1 MIATRPWIQYLC
13 AGTSLVL
20 AGVSAAALLRA
31 SPNGKQQEQA
41 IKETPEDVAA
51 GKKLFETNCSTC
63 HGLDAGG
70 NMGPNIQGIPMRLGR
85 EAVTNFI
92 KNGVPAAGMPAFGSQ
107 LDATQIQQ
115 VIEYLLTLKPKDEGT
130 VTGSAQKGKQVYE
143 ASGCASCHMIQSEG
157 GDSGPELTNVG
168 ALRGAT
174 YLRNTVLYPGSDL
187 PQEPARLESGGMLD
201 YMYVHVVTND
211 GKAFDGTRVTEDS
224 FKIVIKDAKG
234 DFHTFWK
241 QDLRTLDKEAGKSV
255 MPSYKGKLSEEQL
268 NDLVAYLASLKEA
281 Q

>member
-1 MIATRPWIQYLC
+1 MIATRSSVRLLC
-13 AGTSLVL
+13 AG
-20 AGVSAAALLRA
+20 ALLALIDLPPANLALA
-31 SPNGKQQEQA
+31 SGRTNQQEQA

-70 NMGPNIQGIPMRLGR
+70 NMGPNIQGIPMRLGA
-85 EAVTNFI
+85 ETVMNLI

-115 VIEYLLTLKPKDEGT
+115 IIEYLLTLKAKDAGT
-130 VTGSAQKGKQVYE
+130 ITGNAEKGKEVYDS
-143 ASGCASCHMIQSEG
+143 AGCANCHMIKGEG
-157 GDSGPELTNVG
+157 GDSGPELTDVG
-168 ALRGAT
+168 TTRGVT
-174 YLRNTVLYPGSDL
+174 YLRNTILYPGSDL
-187 PQEPARLESGGMLD
+187 PQEAVRLESGGMLE
-201 YMYVHVVTND
+201 YMYVHVVTKD
-211 GKAFDGTRVTEDS
+211 GKAFEGTRVTEDS

-241 QDLRTLDKEAGKSV
+241 QDLRALDKAPGKSL
-255 MPSYKGKLSEEQL
+255 MPSYKGKLSDEQL
-268 NDLVAYLASLKEA
+268 NDLVAYLASLKAA

>member
-1 MIATRPWIQYLC
+1 MVAIRRWMRYACASAGLIVGAAPAAIPW
-13 AGTSLVL
+13 
-20 AGVSAAALLRA
+20 RA
-31 SPNGKQQEQA
+31 FANGQQQEQA
-41 IKETPEDVAA
+41 IKETPEDVLA

-70 NMGPNIQGIPMRLGR
+70 NMGPNIQGLPMRLGAER
-85 EAVTNFI
+85 VANFI
-92 KNGVPAAGMPAFGSQ
+92 KNGVPVAGMPAFGSQ
-107 LDATQIQQ
+107 LDATQVQQ
-115 VIEYLLTLKPKDEGT
+115 IIEYLLTLKPKDEGV
-130 VTGSAQKGKQVYE
+130 VTGNAEKGKQVYD
-143 ASGCASCHMIQSEG
+143 ASGCASCHMIKGEG

-174 YLRNTVLYPGSDL
+174 YLRNTVVYPGSDL
-187 PQEPARLESGGMLD
+187 PQEPVRLETGGMLE

-241 QDLRTLDKEAGKSV
+241 QDLRTLDKQPGKSL
-255 MPSYKGKLSEEQL
+255 MPSYKGKLSDEQL
-268 NDLVAYLASLKEA
+268 NDLVAYLASLKGA

>member
-1 MIATRPWIQYLC
+1 MIAIRSVGLLC
-13 AGTSLVL
+13 GGGLLALIVLPAAKPVL
-20 AGVSAAALLRA
+20 ASGRA
-31 SPNGKQQEQA
+31 NQQEQA
-41 IKETPEDVAA
+41 IKETPEDVEA
-51 GKKLFETNCSTC
+51 GKKVFETNCSTC

-70 NMGPNIQGIPMRLGR
+70 TIGPNIQGIPMRLGA
-85 EAVTNFI
+85 ETVTNLI
-92 KNGVPAAGMPAFGSQ
+92 KNGVPTAGMPAFGSQ

-115 VIEYLLTLKPKDEGT
+115 IIEYLLTLKPKDAG
-130 VTGSAQKGKQVYE
+130 VVSGSAEKGKEVYDS
-143 ASGCASCHMIQSEG
+143 AGCANCHMIKGEG

-187 PQEPARLESGGMLD
+187 PQEPVRLESGGMLE
-201 YMYVHVVTND
+201 YMYVHVVTRD

-224 FKIVIKDAKG
+224 FKIVIEDAKG

-241 QDLRTLDKEAGKSV
+241 QDLRALDKEAGKSL
-255 MPSYKGKLSEEQL
+255 MPSYKGKLSDEQL